1 MKTANQ
7 ELQGRIASEGADA
20 VNLEVLA
27 PESTGHIEMVSHAP
41 TAAERAERKEFP
53 RPVPFSQNLQVGE
66 IPDALVSDDEDG
78 AAPPEGAA
86 GTQASS
92 AAVQAATDEED
103 KDVSLD

>member
-1 MKTANQ
+1 LGRLGAFMPAMKTANQ

-27 PESTGHIEMVSHAP
+27 PESTGHIEM
-41 TAAERAERKEFP
+41 
-53 RPVPFSQNLQVGE
+53 NLQVGE

-86 GTQASS
+86 GPQAPS